1 MGLAVR
7 WVRYGRPAAEALRA
21 AVAAAKGDEPLSPV
35 TVVVPTNHVGVATRR
50 LLGGGSLGPACGRGV
65 GLAAVDFLTVD
76 RLAELVG
83 AATLAAAGRRPVS
96 TPVVAAAIRAE
107 LATGPGVFGP
117 VAGHAA
123 TEAALVGAFKELR
136 DLSPAALAAVAAQSS
151 RASDLVRICGAAA
164 ERLAPGWYDEVDL
177 AGAAASVLDGGGGPP
192 GGLGAVVVY
201 LPQQLTR
208 AGGQLLAAAARR
220 APVTVLAGA
229 TGVAGADAEIATAL
243 ARLGDG
249 ATTAP
254 SPPTDPMAT
263 ILAGTGSAR
272 LVSASD
278 PDDEVRAAVRV
289 VVDAVR
295 AGTPLDRM
303 AILYAGPEPYA
314 RLVHEHL
321 GAAGIP
327 VNGAAVV
334 PVARRVAGRALLDL
348 LAMADT
354 GFRRQDLFAWLA
366 AAPVMHDGRR
376 TPVVAWERL
385 SRQAGVVAGRGEW
398 EQRLSR
404 LAAELDAGAI
414 AADANPDGPGW
425 LADRKRDDARRARA
439 LCAFVLGLMDQ
450 VDDAA
455 AKARPWIEHA
465 AWAKDLLDSVVG
477 AAGHR
482 QGWPAA
488 EAVAA
493 ERVERALDRLGTVQ
507 TVEEAVDL
515 DVFTR
520 TLELELESDLGRVGR
535 FGTGILAG
543 DVRMGVGLDLDVVVV
558 LGLVEGAFPAPVR
571 EDSLLPDVEREA
583 AAGQLPL
590 RRHRV
595 DRQHR
600 QFLATLAGAGTC
612 VLCVPRGDL
621 RRTSERV
628 PSRWALD
635 VASALA
641 GRRLWSPDLAT
652 LSAPWLSHV
661 ASFGAGLRSM
671 SNAATA
677 QEHRLRSLLAGTP
690 VPDAVLAAG
699 DNVVTSRRSPH
710 FTRFDGHLA
719 GMAVPSP
726 ADGVTSPTRLE
737 RWASCPFAYLVEGV
751 LGARPVENPEEQL
764 TITALDRGSLL
775 HQALEAFIVGVLHRP
790 AAERPAPH
798 EPWPAA
804 DRARLA
810 EIGGDL
816 CDQYQA
822 RGLTGRAI
830 FWRRERAAVLGDLRR
845 FLAADDEHR
854 RRHGTR
860 PLAAELAFGLPGAP
874 LEAVPIALP
883 DGRAVRFRGLADR
896 VDVGDDGTMHVVDY
910 KSGGAK
916 AFERLCADDP
926 DLRGT
931 KLQLAVYGAA
941 GARLLAT
948 VPGAEKGAVHAEYWF
963 VSAKGGFGRVGY
975 TVTAEVLERVGRN
988 LATMVAGIEAGVFPA
1003 HPAATTNSWWVDC
1016 HHCDPDALGV
1026 SELRRAWERK
1036 RADPALAPYAHLAEP
1051 LAGVG
1056 VDVEVPGGA

>member
-1 MGLAVR
+1 MGLTVE
-7 WVRYGRPAAEALRA
+7 WVPYGRPAAEALRA
-21 AVAAAKGDEPLSPV
+21 AVATAKGAEPLSTV
-35 TVVVPTNHVGVATRR
+35 TVVVPSNHVGVATRR
-50 LLGGGSLGPACGRGV
+50 RLGGGALGPACGRGE

-83 AATLAAAGRRPVS
+83 TARLAAAGRRPVS
-96 TPVVAAAIRAE
+96 TPVVAAALRAE
-107 LATGPGVFGP
+107 LAADPGVFGP

-123 TEAALVGAFKELR
+123 TEAALVGAYRELR
-136 DLSPAALAAVAAQSS
+136 DVSPAALAAVAARST
-151 RASDLVRICGAAA
+151 RASDLVRLCRGAAG
-164 ERLAPGWYDEVDL
+164 RLAPDWYDEVDL
-177 AGAAASVLDGGGGPP
+177 AAAAGAVLDEGGGPP
-192 GGLGAVVVY
+192 GGLGVVVVY
-201 LPQQLTR
+201 LPQRLTR
-208 AGGQLLAAAARR
+208 AAGRLLAAVARR
-220 APVTVLAGA
+220 APVAVLAGS
-229 TGVAGADAEIATAL
+229 TGVPGADAEVATSL
-243 ARLGDG
+243 ARVADG
-249 ATTAP
+249 SALPPLPAARPVEAP
-254 SPPTDPMAT
+254 
-263 ILAGTGSAR
+263 TGGGRAR

-278 PDDEVRAAVRV
+278 PDDEVRAAVRA

-303 AILYAGPEPYA
+303 AILYTGAEPYA

-321 GAAGIP
+321 AAAGIP

-334 PVARRVAGRALLDL
+334 PVAQRVAGRALLDL
-348 LAMADT
+348 LAMAAG
-354 GFRRQDLFAWLA
+354 GFRRQDVFAWLA
-366 AAPVMHDGRR
+366 AAPVLYEGWP

-385 SRQAGVVAGRGEW
+385 SRRAGVVAGRREW
-398 EQRLSR
+398 HQRLER
-404 LAAELDAGAI
+404 LASELDARAE
-414 AADANPDGPGW
+414 AADADPDGPAW
-425 LADRKRDDARRARA
+425 LAARQRDDARRARS
-439 LCAFVLGLMDQ
+439 LRAFVISLMDQ
-450 VDDAA
+450 VEGAA
-455 AKARPWIEHA
+455 AKARPWDEHA
-465 AWAKDLLDSVVG
+465 AWVRELLESVVG
-477 AAGHR
+477 APGDR

-488 EAVAA
+488 ERAA
-493 ERVERALDRLGTVQ
+493 ADRVERAIDRLGTVH

-535 FGTGILAG
+535 FGTGVLAG
-543 DVRMGVGLDLDVVVV
+543 DVGMGLGLDLDLVVV

-583 AAGQLPL
+583 AGGELPL
-590 RRHRV
+590 RRQRI

-600 QFLATLAGAGTC
+600 QFLAAVAGAGTS

-641 GRRLWSPDLAT
+641 GRRLWSPDLAA

-671 SNAATA
+671 ARAATS
-677 QEHRLRSLLAGTP
+677 QEHRLRSLLAGAA
-690 VPDAVLAAG
+690 VDDAVLVAG
-699 DNVVTSRRSPH
+699 DDVVTSRRSAR

-719 GMAVPSP
+719 GLAVPSP
-726 ADGVTSPTRLE
+726 AEGVTSPTRLE
-737 RWASCPFAYLVEGV
+737 RWATCPFAYLVEGV

-764 TITALDRGSLL
+764 TITPLDRGRLL
-775 HQALEAFIVGVLHRP
+775 HQALEAFILGVLERP

-798 EPWPAA
+798 HPWPAA

-810 EIGGDL
+810 ELGADL
-816 CDQYQA
+816 CDQYEA

-830 FWRRERAAVLGDLRR
+830 FWRREREAVLGDLRR
-845 FLAADDEHR
+845 FLDADDEHR
-854 RRHGTR
+854 RSHGTR
-860 PLAAELAFGLPGAP
+860 PLAAELAFGFPGAP
-874 LEAVPIALP
+874 LEAVPIGLP
-883 DGRAVRFRGLADR
+883 DGRAVHFRGLADR
-896 VDVGDDGTMHVVDY
+896 VDVGDDGTVHVVDY

-948 VPGAEKGAVHAEYWF
+948 VPGAEAGAVHAEYWF

-975 TVTAEVLERVGRN
+975 TVTPSILERVGRN
-988 LATMVAGIEAGVFPA
+988 LSTMVAGIEAGVFPA
-1003 HPAATTNSWWVDC
+1003 RPAATTNFRWVDC

-1026 SELRRAWERK
+1026 TELRRAWDRK
-1036 RADPALAPYAHLAEP
+1036 RADPALALYADLAEP
-1051 LAGVG
+1051 FDDAGA
-1056 VDVEVPGGA
+1056 DAEVSRGA